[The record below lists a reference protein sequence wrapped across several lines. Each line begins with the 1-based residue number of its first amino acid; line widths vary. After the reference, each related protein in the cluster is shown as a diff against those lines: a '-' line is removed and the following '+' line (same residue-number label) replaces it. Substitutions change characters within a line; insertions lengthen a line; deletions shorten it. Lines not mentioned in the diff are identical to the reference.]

1 MTDNISIPPESV
13 TGYFEDLA
21 VGRVIR
27 HWPGRTVSEADDT
40 WFSMITMNGNP
51 IHFDAAYAANVG
63 HGQCLVNGLF
73 VLSLTV
79 GMSSRDLSGRA
90 LANLGMDSIRH
101 QAPVFHGD
109 TLYAI
114 STILEGRV
122 SQSKTDSGIIKV
134 ETRTVNQNNVEVL
147 RFERTIM
154 VPVRMPR
161 DAGAGRSS

>member
-1 MTDNISIPPESV
+1 MTDDVSTPPDSV

-51 IHFDAAYAANVG
+51 IHFDAAYAAKIG
-63 HGQCLVNGLF
+63 HGECLVNGLF
-73 VLSLTV
+73 VLSLSV
-79 GMSSRDLSGRA
+79 GMSSRDLAARA
-90 LANLGMDSIRH
+90 LANLGMDGIRH

-114 STILEGRV
+114 STVLDARV
-122 SQSKTDSGIIKV
+122 SQSRPDRGIVKV
-134 ETRTVNQNNVEVL
+134 ETKTVNQNAVEVL

-154 VPVRMPR
+154 VPLRIP
-161 DAGAGRSS
+161 G

>member
-1 MTDNISIPPESV
+1 MTEDVSTPPESV

-27 HWPGRTVSEADDT
+27 HWPGRTISEADDT

-51 IHFDAAYAANVG
+51 IHFDAAYAATVG
-63 HGQCLVNGLF
+63 HGQCLVNG
-73 VLSLTV
+73 
-79 GMSSRDLSGRA
+79 RDLAARA
-90 LANLGMDSIRH
+90 LANLGMDGIRH

-122 SQSKTDSGIIKV
+122 SQSKSDRGIVKV
-134 ETRTVNQNNVEVL
+134 ETRAVNQNDVEVL
-147 RFERTIM
+147 RFQRTLM
-154 VPVRMPR
+154 VPVRLCVPNT
-161 DAGAGRSS
+161 